1 MMGKLEEIIANIFEL
16 DHSQIKKEMTPADIE
31 TWDSLSQLNLISAIE
46 KEFKIKLEI
55 DEIFTVMK
63 IGDIYDL
70 LSKKGVL

>member
-1 MMGKLEEIIANIFEL
+1 MGRLEEIIAKVFEI
-16 DHSQIKKEMTPADIE
+16 DISKIKKEMTPLDIE
-31 TWDSLSQLNLISAIE
+31 MWDSLSQLNLISAIE
-46 KEFKIKLEI
+46 KEFQIKLEI